1 MLGRDLAAETAD
13 LLRLADASE
22 ARALDRLA
30 SLATRQLPA
39 CAGADAA
46 AWRDGELVAAAAS
59 HPDLAALAEV
69 QRRGGDGPAIA
80 ALTASGPVACPDT
93 LAEERWPDW
102 TAAAL
107 RHGVRC
113 CVVIAHRGGGT
124 AVTLALSAAR
134 PRSLDLG
141 RLPLA
146 EILVAL
152 GGVML
157 GNAAEYT
164 DSRRTALQ
172 LLDAAQAR
180 ELVDQ
185 AKGMLMHALGC
196 TADEALAQL
205 KHISQ
210 QRNMKVTELAARIIE
225 SGGGLDI

>member
-1 MLGRDLAAETAD
+1 MPGRDLAAQTAD
-13 LLRLADASE
+13 LLRIADVSE
-22 ARALDRLA
+22 ARALGRLA
-30 SLATRQLPA
+30 GLAARQLPA

-59 HPDLAALAEV
+59 HPDLAALAEA
-69 QRRGGDGPAIA
+69 QRDTGTGPAID
-80 ALTASGPVACPDT
+80 ALTADAPVACPDT
-93 LAEERWPDW
+93 LSDRRWPAYAD
-102 TAAAL
+102 AAL
-107 RHGVRC
+107 RRGVRC
-113 CVVIAHRGGGT
+113 CIVIAHRGSGM
-124 AVTLALSAAR
+124 AITLALSAAR

-172 LLDAAQAR
+172 LLDAAQSR

-196 TADEALAQL
+196 SADAALAQL
-205 KHISQ
+205 KHVSQ
-210 QRNMKVTELAARIIE
+210 QRNMKVTELAARII
-225 SGGGLDI
+225 SSGGLDL